1 MRTGT
6 GTGTAHS
13 MNIIIFTAAITCI
26 ANRRISGNYSD
37 RSSSLILRYSRRVG
51 DLDWGYLVS
60 ASFHQSLNTL
70 IADVLLQS
78 PSPSSTCTGGPSPL
92 LLQGR
97 VRAAHSQSCCPSGP
111 VTDLGVR
118 GQARWHLGCLLVRRS
133 GPPCTPTCHHY
144 LLEISTLLKVV
155 GLRSVGQVM

>member
-60 ASFHQSLNTL
+60 ASFLQNLNTL
-70 IADVLLQS
+70 IAYVLHQS
-78 PSPSSTCTGGPSPL
+78 PSPSSTYTGGPSPL
-92 LLQGR
+92 PLQER
-97 VRAAHSQSCCPSGP
+97 VRAAHSQSCCPLGL
-111 VTDLGVR
+111 VTDLRVCSR
-118 GQARWHLGCLLVRRS
+118 ERWHLGWLLVRRS
-133 GPPCTPTCHHY
+133 CPPCTPTCHLCRLEVTA
-144 LLEISTLLKVV
+144 LLIPL
-155 GLRSVGQVM
+155 GLRNP